1 MMMRFMSNLGGGESG
16 LARITTGARA
26 LVQAPAAMKAGAA
39 GHCEV
44 AQMLSDRLAVP
55 DGLREMLAAIYERW
69 DGKGFPGR
77 MRGDSIP
84 LPVRIVQV
92 ARDADIQLQVGGL
105 EHAVTTI
112 AARAGRGFDPTVAN
126 AFVRDA
132 RAIASDLEASAWDAM
147 LDAEPSKR
155 PELAGTE
162 IDDALA
168 AIGDFADLKS
178 PYTLNHAAGVSA
190 LAGDAAR
197 AGGLT
202 EDDEQLLRRAGS
214 IHDVGRVAVTSLVWE
229 KRGPLSPDER
239 ERMRLHA
246 YQTERICSAS
256 AFLEPIARVASTHHE
271 RCDGSGYHR
280 GATAAMLNDAQRIL
294 AAADAYQA
302 MTQARAYRPARSP
315 EEAAET
321 LHEESRAGR
330 LDPDAVAAVLAAA
343 GQTPP
348 RAQRPSGLTPRETEV
363 LRLVARGL
371 ATKQLAKR
379 LGISPKTADNHIQAI
394 YAKIGVTTRAGA
406 TLWAMQRG
414 VVGLPGP

>member
-1 MMMRFMSNLGGGESG
+1 CSRSPPTWAWAWRSNTACAAPSTRSG
-16 LARITTGARA
+16 SRKRLDWTSRPPPRPITRRSFTTSGAPSTPTYSRA
-26 LVQAPAAMKAGAA
+26 CSATRSRCAAP
-39 GHCEV
+39 
-44 AQMLSDRLAVP
+44 
-55 DGLREMLAAIYERW
+55 
-69 DGKGFPGR
+69 PGR
-77 MRGDSIP
+77 SSAGIP
-84 LPVRIVQV
+84 
-92 ARDADIQLQVGGL
+92 DADIQLQVGGL

-239 ERMRLHA
+239 ERTRLHA
-246 YQTERICSAS
+246 YQTGRICSAS
-256 AFLEPIARVASTHHE
+256 AFLAPIARVAPTHRE
-271 RCDGSGYHR
+271 WAAGSGH
-280 GATAAMLNDAQRIL
+280 Q
-294 AAADAYQA
+294 
-302 MTQARAYRPARSP
+302 PA
-315 EEAAET
+315 
-321 LHEESRAGR
+321 
-330 LDPDAVAAVLAAA
+330 
-343 GQTPP
+343 
-348 RAQRPSGLTPRETEV
+348 
-363 LRLVARGL
+363 
-371 ATKQLAKR
+371 
-379 LGISPKTADNHIQAI
+379 
-394 YAKIGVTTRAGA
+394 
-406 TLWAMQRG
+406 
-414 VVGLPGP
+414 